1 MLEYLDA
8 DNLFVVSLDEE
19 RHWYRYHYL
28 FADLLRARLQETRP
42 AQVPE
47 LHTRA
52 AIWWEDHG
60 FPVEAVQHALA
71 TGDLTL
77 AAATIGRCV
86 ERIETWSHVDGAT
99 YLDWLRALPR
109 GMLRS
114 RPRLRQFEA
123 RALYATG
130 QTVAAEQALQELEQD
145 LQADLDHPR
154 AIEHLLG
161 VEADRASFAVVRGE
175 VEQAIEYAKRSMAR
189 LPAGE
194 TSFRARLAGILALAA
209 LRAGDV
215 VTAERGFR
223 RVIARVCEQGMG
235 FAAVPLVCNLAQV
248 QVLQGLLQQAHDT
261 YQQALQMSTVD
272 GQPTSA
278 TGFAYL
284 GLAQVQYEWDDLRL
298 AKQHLSRGL
307 EQLQRARIPASFGS
321 GYVLQAAIQQT
332 LGDPSAARE
341 AMHRAVQLA
350 QASDIARLELSTSA
364 QQARLWLRQA
374 ETGLAAQWADAY
386 AQAASAEYLREFED
400 LTLVRVWLAHEDWDP
415 ALQLLDRLL
424 LAAQAAD
431 RRGSVIEI
439 QMLRALALAG
449 NRRPAGDSQSA
460 LGQALQLAEPEGY
473 VRLFADE
480 GQPMARLL
488 FEVAKSGVAP
498 RYVRRLLAAYDRPG
512 AGGARPRS
520 GGPSQPPSSA
530 ALVEPLTAREQEVL
544 QLLAEGRSNA
554 EIAERLFISLP
565 TVKSHTSN
573 LYGKLGVHSRREA
586 VAQAQILG
594 LFPPSE

>member
-1 MLEYLDA
+1 
-8 DNLFVVSLDEE
+8 
-19 RHWYRYHYL
+19 
-28 FADLLRARLQETRP
+28 
-42 AQVPE
+42 
-47 LHTRA
+47 
-52 AIWWEDHG
+52 
-60 FPVEAVQHALA
+60 
-71 TGDLTL
+71 
-77 AAATIGRCV
+77 
-86 ERIETWSHVDGAT
+86 
-99 YLDWLRALPR
+99 
-109 GMLRS
+109 
-114 RPRLRQFEA
+114 
-123 RALYATG
+123 
-130 QTVAAEQALQELEQD
+130 
-145 LQADLDHPR
+145 
-154 AIEHLLG
+154 
-161 VEADRASFAVVRGE
+161 
-175 VEQAIEYAKRSMAR
+175 
-189 LPAGE
+189 
-194 TSFRARLAGILALAA
+194 
-209 LRAGDV
+209 
-215 VTAERGFR
+215 
-223 RVIARVCEQGMG
+223 
-235 FAAVPLVCNLAQV
+235 
-248 QVLQGLLQQAHDT
+248 
-261 YQQALQMSTVD
+261 
-272 GQPTSA
+272 
-278 TGFAYL
+278 
-284 GLAQVQYEWDDLRL
+284 
-298 AKQHLSRGL
+298 
-307 EQLQRARIPASFGS
+307 
-321 GYVLQAAIQQT
+321 
-332 LGDPSAARE
+332 
-341 AMHRAVQLA
+341 
-350 QASDIARLELSTSA
+350 LELSTSA

-400 LTLVRVWLAHEDWDP
+400 LTLVRVRLAHEDWDP